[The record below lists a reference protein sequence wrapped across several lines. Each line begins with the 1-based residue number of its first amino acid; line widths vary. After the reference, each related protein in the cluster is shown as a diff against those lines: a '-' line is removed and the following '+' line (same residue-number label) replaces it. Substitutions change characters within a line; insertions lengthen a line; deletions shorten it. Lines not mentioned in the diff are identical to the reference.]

1 GCAGQA
7 QSRSDHTGRSRE
19 GDASPMSSLL
29 FKYQAFD
36 QAGRVENGQLNAESE
51 REAVRI
57 LKGRNLTPVKIHQTR
72 PGTELLRR
80 KKISNADLL
89 DFTIGLCTL
98 VEARVPLDKALRL
111 LDGITESAAM
121 RELVLQLLKDVK
133 EGRSLAEAMESHP
146 QVFSKMYV
154 NIVRAGEEGGILHEL
169 LPDLA
174 EFLDTSARTRQAVIS
189 AMIYPTVL
197 LITGVISVF
206 LLLVFVVP
214 QFALMFEDA
223 GTEIPA
229 SAAFLLGLSDFLQSY
244 GYLFVVALVLAVVA
258 WRRLDQELAT
268 KLKKDRFLLS
278 LPILGSLILF
288 RECAVFART
297 LGALLGAGIPLIRA
311 LRVSRE
317 VVGNAVLGVSLD
329 RVEEDVRGGAGLGLS
344 LEKTGQ
350 FPTLLHQLVAV
361 GEESGRTADI
371 LLKSAV
377 TFDTQVRNQM
387 SSLVA
392 ALQPALIIFLAIAV
406 GGITITM
413 LSAVFSMNAVEF

>member
-1 GCAGQA
+1 
-7 QSRSDHTGRSRE
+7 
-19 GDASPMSSLL
+19 MSVLY

-36 QAGRVENGQLNAESE
+36 TEGKVQNGQLDAESE
-51 REAVRI
+51 REAIRI
-57 LKGRNLTPVKIHQTR
+57 LQGKNLTPVKLQETR
-72 PGTELLRR
+72 RASERGR
-80 KKISNADLL
+80 KKRISHTDIL
-89 DFTIGLCTL
+89 DFTNGLCTL
-98 VEARVPLDKALRL
+98 VDARVPIDKALRL
-111 LDGITESAAM
+111 LDSITESAAM
-121 RELVLQLLKDVK
+121 RELVLNLLREVK
-133 EGRSLAEAMESHP
+133 EGKSLAEAMENYP

-174 EFLDTSARTRQAVIS
+174 EFLESSAKTRQAVIS

-197 LITGVISVF
+197 LITGIISVV

-214 QFALMFEDA
+214 QFAAMFEDA
-223 GTEIPA
+223 GTDIPP
-229 SAAFLLGLSDFLQSY
+229 SAAFLLSLSTFIQSY
-244 GYLFVVALVLAVVA
+244 GYLFIVAIVLCIFY
-258 WRRLDQELAT
+258 WKRLDKDPKT
-268 KLKKDRFLLS
+268 KQQKDGFLLS
-278 LPILGSLILF
+278 MPLLGTLILY
-288 RECAVFART
+288 RECAIFSRT

-317 VVGNAVLGVSLD
+317 VISNSVLTGKLLQ
-329 RVEEDVRGGAGLGLS
+329 VEEDVRGGAGLGIS
-344 LEKTGQ
+344 LEKTNQ

-361 GEESGRTADI
+361 GEESGRTSDI

-377 TFDTQVRNQM
+377 TFDTYVRNQM
-387 SSLVA
+387 SALVS